1 MNPSTA
7 RPRTPARP
15 RSAAPS
21 AVDRLRTRLPEM
33 IDDVEALVTAESP
46 TSDPAAV
53 DHCATVLATLGTRL
67 TGQSPEWL
75 RDTGRPHLRW
85 RFGSGD
91 RVLLLGHLDT
101 VWPVGSLATHPFA
114 VKDGILTGPGCFD
127 MKAGLVQL
135 FHALASLDDLDGV
148 TVLVTSDEE
157 AGSADSRALIEDE
170 ARRTGAVLV
179 LEAAENGAL
188 KTERKGAS
196 LYDLTITGR
205 AAHAGLEPER
215 GVNATTELAHQ
226 VLAVDAL
233 TDRTAGT
240 TVTPTVAVAGT
251 TRNTVPHT
259 ASLQIDVRARTE
271 REQGRVDAAL
281 RGLTSALDGAE
292 LTLAGGP
299 NRPPLAA
306 ASSAGLFALAKELNT
321 ALGLGPLRGAAVG
334 GGSDGNFA
342 AGVGAPTLDG
352 LGAVGGGA
360 HADDEHVVVA
370 ELPARAALVAALV
383 DALCGRSR

>member
-15 RSAAPS
+15 RSASPA
-21 AVDRLRTRLPEM
+21 AVARLRARLPEM

-46 TSDPAAV
+46 TSDVDAVAHCAAV
-53 DHCATVLATLGTRL
+53 LAALGTRL
-67 TGQSPEWL
+67 TGRSPEWL
-75 RDTGRPHLRW
+75 QDTGRPHLRW

-114 VKDGILTGPGCFD
+114 VTDGVLTGPGCFD

-157 AGSADSRALIEDE
+157 GGSADSRALIEEE

-179 LEAAENGAL
+179 LEAAEDGAL

-226 VLAVDAL
+226 VLAVDGL
-233 TDRTAGT
+233 TDRAAGT
-240 TVTPTVAVAGT
+240 TVTPTVAGAGT
-251 TRNTVPHT
+251 TRNTVPDT

-271 REQGRVDAAL
+271 REQLRVDSAL
-281 RGLTSALDGAE
+281 RGLACALDGAR
-292 LTLAGGP
+292 LTLTGGL
-299 NRPPLAA
+299 NRPPLPAR
-306 ASSAGLFALAKELNT
+306 SSAGLFGLAEELHT

-334 GGSDGNFA
+334 GGSDGNFT
-342 AGVGAPTLDG
+342 AGVGTPTLDG

-360 HADDEHVVVA
+360 HADDEHVLVA
-370 ELPARAALVAALV
+370 ELPARAALLAALV
-383 DALCGRSR
+383 DELCGRS